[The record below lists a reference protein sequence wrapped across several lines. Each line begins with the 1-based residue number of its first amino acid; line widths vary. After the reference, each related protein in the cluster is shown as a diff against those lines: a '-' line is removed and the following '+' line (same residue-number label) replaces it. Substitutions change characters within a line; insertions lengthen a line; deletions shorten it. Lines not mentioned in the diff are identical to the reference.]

1 MRKFF
6 VLAIAMVFICL
17 ITTPSFAGGDNEVR
31 IAYDANGNVEYV
43 GEASVRA
50 GTDEAK
56 WKITKITYDANGNV
70 TQISF
75 ADNAASKGKV
85 WDDREGYTYD

>member
-1 MRKFF
+1 MRQSF
-6 VLAIAMVFICL
+6 VVVTAIAFICFAATL
-17 ITTPSFAGGDNEVR
+17 SFAGGDNEVR
-31 IAYDANGNVEYV
+31 IAYDANGNIEYV

-56 WKITKITYDANGNV
+56 WRIKKITYDANGNV